1 MVRRKNRNT
10 QRRRTERR
18 RTERRR
24 TERRRTERRRT
35 QRRNGKTQTQRRRTQ
50 RRKTE
55 RRRTQRGKLDNK
67 LNIAILFSGRLTSY
81 DKHYKNIMDHLV
93 QGNNVDFYAGIST
106 EPINDE
112 LLDGFVKMYKPKK
125 VKKSDKELLDINWDN
140 VKANEYMTPI
150 KKNPMFM
157 WRNRDNVMNI
167 FKKSKKKY
175 DWIISTRLDVYYTEK
190 LDFKKLDAKKIN
202 IPLLADYGGYQ
213 DKIAIGTKD
222 TIIKY
227 LDLYDNMKEYLKK
240 KPVNPEPLLKYHI
253 QQKNLPVHRIS
264 LKHYIYPKVPQK
276 RKAANAQSS

>member
-1 MVRRKNRNT
+1 MVRRNT
-10 QRRRTERR
+10 QKRRRAQM
-18 RTERRR
+18 
-24 TERRRTERRRT
+24 RRTERRRT
-35 QRRNGKTQTQRRRTQ
+35 QK
-50 RRKTE
+50 K
-55 RRRTQRGKLDNK
+55 KSDNK

-81 DKHYKNIMDHLV
+81 DKHYKNIMDNLV

-125 VKKSDKELLDINWDN
+125 VKKSDKDLLDIDWDN

-175 DWIISTRLDVYYTEK
+175 DWVISTRLDVYYTEK

-253 QQKNLPVHRIS
+253 QQKNLPVNRIS

-276 RKAANAQSS
+276 RKAANAQSR

>member
-1 MVRRKNRNT
+1 MVRRKT
-10 QRRRTERR
+10 QRRNDRRRIERR
-18 RTERRR
+18 RTGRRR
-24 TERRRTERRRT
+24 TQMRRTERRRT
-35 QRRNGKTQTQRRRTQ
+35 QRRRTQ
-50 RRKTE
+50 KKRRTE
-55 RRRTQRGKLDNK
+55 RRRTQKRKSDNK

-81 DKHYKNIMDHLV
+81 DKHYKNIMDNLV

-125 VKKSDKELLDINWDN
+125 VKKSDKELLDIDWDN

-167 FKKSKKKY
+167 FKKSKKDY
-175 DWIISTRLDVYYTEK
+175 DWVISTRLDVYYTEK

-213 DKIAIGTKD
+213 DKIAIGKKD
-222 TIIKY
+222 TIMKY

-253 QQKNLPVHRIS
+253 QQKNLPVQRIS

>member
-10 QRRRTERR
+10 QRRKTERRKTERR
-18 RTERRR
+18 RTERRKTER
-24 TERRRTERRRT
+24 RKTERRRTERR
-35 QRRNGKTQTQRRRTQ
+35 NTQRRRTHN
-50 RRKTE
+50 RKSV
-55 RRRTQRGKLDNK
+55 NK

-106 EPINDE
+106 EPINDK

-240 KPVNPEPLLKYHI
+240 
-253 QQKNLPVHRIS
+253 
-264 LKHYIYPKVPQK
+264 
-276 RKAANAQSS
+276 

>member
-1 MVRRKNRNT
+1 MVRRKT
-10 QRRRTERR
+10 QRRNDRRRIERR
-18 RTERRR
+18 RTGRRR
-24 TERRRTERRRT
+24 TQMRRTERRRT
-35 QRRNGKTQTQRRRTQ
+35 QRRRTQ
-50 RRKTE
+50 KKRRTE
-55 RRRTQRGKLDNK
+55 RRRTQKRKSDNK

-81 DKHYKNIMDHLV
+81 DKHYKNIIDNLV

-125 VKKSDKELLDINWDN
+125 VKKSDKELLDIDWDN

-167 FKKSKKKY
+167 FKKSKKEY
-175 DWIISTRLDVYYTEK
+175 DWVISTRLDVYYTEK

-213 DKIAIGTKD
+213 DKIAIGKKD
-222 TIIKY
+222 TIMKY

-253 QQKNLPVHRIS
+253 QQKNLPVNRIS

>member
-1 MVRRKNRNT
+1 MVRRKT
-10 QRRRTERR
+10 QRRNDRRRIERR
-18 RTERRR
+18 RTGRRR
-24 TERRRTERRRT
+24 TQMRRTERRRT
-35 QRRNGKTQTQRRRTQ
+35 QRRRTQ
-50 RRKTE
+50 KKRRTE
-55 RRRTQRGKLDNK
+55 RRRTQKRKSDNK

-81 DKHYKNIMDHLV
+81 DKHYKNIIDNLV

-125 VKKSDKELLDINWDN
+125 VKKSDKELLDIDWDN

-167 FKKSKKKY
+167 FKKSKKDY
-175 DWIISTRLDVYYTEK
+175 DWVISTRLDVYYTEK

-213 DKIAIGTKD
+213 DKIAIGKKD
-222 TIIKY
+222 TIMKY

-253 QQKNLPVHRIS
+253 QQKNLPVQRIS

>member
-1 MVRRKNRNT
+1 MVRRKTQKRRTDRRRT
-10 QRRRTERR
+10 QRRRIERR
-18 RTERRR
+18 RTQ
-24 TERRRTERRRT
+24 RRRTERRRT
-35 QRRNGKTQTQRRRTQ
+35 QRRR
-50 RRKTE
+50 TE
-55 RRRTQRGKLDNK
+55 RRRTQKKKSDNK

-81 DKHYKNIMDHLV
+81 DKHYKNIMDNLV
-93 QGNNVDFYAGIST
+93 QDNNVDFYAGIST

-125 VKKSDKELLDINWDN
+125 VKKSDKDLLDIDWDN
-140 VKANEYMTPI
+140 VKANKQMTPI

-157 WRNRDNVMNI
+157 WRNRDNVMRL
-167 FKKSKKKY
+167 FGKSKKKY
-175 DWIISTRLDVYYTEK
+175 DWVISTRLDVYYTEK

-213 DKIAIGTKD
+213 DKIAIGKKD

-253 QQKNLPVHRIS
+253 QQKNLPVKRIS
-264 LKHYIYPKVPQK
+264 LKHNIYPKVPLK
-276 RKAANAQSS
+276 RKVANAQSS

>member
-1 MVRRKNRNT
+1 MVRRKT
-10 QRRRTERR
+10 QRRKTERR
-18 RTERRR
+18 
-24 TERRRTERRRT
+24 
-35 QRRNGKTQTQRRRTQ
+35 NTQRRRTQ
-50 RRKTE
+50 RRRTQRRNTQ
-55 RRRTQRGKLDNK
+55 RRRTQRRRTQRRRTQRKRTQRRRKERMKLDNK

-125 VKKSDKELLDINWDN
+125 VKKSDKELLDIDWDN
-140 VKANEYMTPI
+140 VKANKQMQPI

-157 WRNRDNVMNI
+157 WRNRDNVMEL
-167 FKKSKKKY
+167 FKNTKKKY

-190 LDFKKLDAKKIN
+190 LDYSILDSNKIN

-213 DKIAIGTKD
+213 DKIAIGKKD
-222 TIIKY
+222 AIIKY

-253 QQKNLPVHRIS
+253 QQKNLPVKRIS
-264 LKHYIYPKVPQK
+264 LKHNIYPKVPLK
-276 RKAANAQSS
+276 RKVANAQSN